1 MNRIQI
7 VERNKASLG
16 VRFAN
21 YIVDMIC
28 YYIIIFAI
36 VFLLGVINGIFQIE
50 IINTFLINISNESG
64 FVYVFTLSILILYYY
79 LSEKFLNGRT
89 IGKYVT
95 GTKAVTIL
103 GAKPSNSDLLKR
115 TFSRLVPFDAL
126 SFFGTNGWHD
136 SWSDTRVVKIT
147 DFENAMRMEN
157 ELENIGKE

>member
-7 VERNKASLG
+7 VERNKASLIL
-16 VRFAN
+16 RFVN
-21 YIVDMIC
+21 NLMDFLVLIVLNFILSAIWGLL
-28 YYIIIFAI
+28 YEIKNFIFFYFYNNG
-36 VFLLGVINGIFQIE
+36 VFLWEVFSGNVIF
-50 IINTFLINISNESG
+50 F
-64 FVYVFTLSILILYYY
+64 LYYY

-95 GTKAVTIL
+95 ETKAVTIL
-103 GAKPSNSDLLKR
+103 GGKPSNSDLLKR

>member
-7 VERNKASLG
+7 VERNKASLIL
-16 VRFAN
+16 RFVN
-21 YIVDMIC
+21 NLMDFLVLIVLNFILSAIC
-28 YYIIIFAI
+28 GLLYEITNFNFFYFYNNGGFLWEVFSGNVIF
-36 VFLLGVINGIFQIE
+36 F
-50 IINTFLINISNESG
+50 
-64 FVYVFTLSILILYYY
+64 LYYY

-95 GTKAVTIL
+95 ETKAVTIL
-103 GAKPSNSDLLKR
+103 GGKPSNSDLLKR

-136 SWSDTRVVKIT
+136 SWSDTRVVKIS

>member
-1 MNRIQI
+1 MKSQILIFFIFYNNR
-7 VERNKASLG
+7 
-16 VRFAN
+16 
-21 YIVDMIC
+21 
-28 YYIIIFAI
+28 
-36 VFLLGVINGIFQIE
+36 VFLWEVFSGNVIF
-50 IINTFLINISNESG
+50 F
-64 FVYVFTLSILILYYY
+64 LYYY

-95 GTKAVTIL
+95 ETKAVTIL
-103 GAKPSNSDLLKR
+103 GGKPSNSDLLKR

>member
-7 VERNKASLG
+7 VERNKASLIL
-16 VRFAN
+16 RFVNNLMDFLVLIILNFILTA
-21 YIVDMIC
+21 IC
-28 YYIIIFAI
+28 GLLYEITNFNFFYFYNNGGFLWEVFSGNVIF
-36 VFLLGVINGIFQIE
+36 F
-50 IINTFLINISNESG
+50 
-64 FVYVFTLSILILYYY
+64 LYYY
-79 LSEKFLNGRT
+79 LLEKFLNGRT

-103 GAKPSNSDLLKR
+103 GGKPSNSDLLKR

-136 SWSDTRVVKIT
+136 SWSDTRVVKIR

>member
-7 VERNKASLG
+7 VERNKASLIL
-16 VRFAN
+16 RFVN
-21 YIVDMIC
+21 NLMDFLVLIVLNFILSAIC
-28 YYIIIFAI
+28 GLLYEITNFNFFYFYNNGGFLWEVFSGNVIF
-36 VFLLGVINGIFQIE
+36 F
-50 IINTFLINISNESG
+50 
-64 FVYVFTLSILILYYY
+64 LYYY

-95 GTKAVTIL
+95 ETKAVTIL
-103 GAKPSNSDLLKR
+103 GGKPSNSDLLKR

>member
-1 MNRIQI
+1 MEFFCGKYFR
-7 VERNKASLG
+7 EMLY
-16 VRFAN
+16 F
-21 YIVDMIC
+21 
-28 YYIIIFAI
+28 F
-36 VFLLGVINGIFQIE
+36 
-50 IINTFLINISNESG
+50 
-64 FVYVFTLSILILYYY
+64 LYYY

-95 GTKAVTIL
+95 ETKAVTIL
-103 GAKPSNSDLLKR
+103 GGKPSNSDLLKR

-147 DFENAMRMEN
+147 DFENAMRLEN

>member
-7 VERNKASLG
+7 VERNKASLIL
-16 VRFAN
+16 RFVN
-21 YIVDMIC
+21 NLMDFLVLIVLNFILSAIC
-28 YYIIIFAI
+28 GLLYEITNFNFFYFYNNGGFLWEVFSGNVIF
-36 VFLLGVINGIFQIE
+36 F
-50 IINTFLINISNESG
+50 
-64 FVYVFTLSILILYYY
+64 LYYY

-89 IGKYVT
+89 IGKYDT
-95 GTKAVTIL
+95 ETKAVTIL
-103 GAKPSNSDLLKR
+103 GGKPSNSDLLKR

-147 DFENAMRMEN
+147 DFENAMRLEN

>member
-1 MNRIQI
+1 MGSIFG
-7 VERNKASLG
+7 KC
-16 VRFAN
+16 
-21 YIVDMIC
+21 YI
-28 YYIIIFAI
+28 F
-36 VFLLGVINGIFQIE
+36 
-50 IINTFLINISNESG
+50 
-64 FVYVFTLSILILYYY
+64 LYYY

-89 IGKYVT
+89 IGKYGT

-103 GAKPSNSDLLKR
+103 GGKPSNSDLLKR

-147 DFENAMRMEN
+147 DFENAIRMEN

>member
-7 VERNKASLG
+7 VERNKASLIL
-16 VRFAN
+16 RFVN
-21 YIVDMIC
+21 NLMDFLVLIVLNFILSAIC
-28 YYIIIFAI
+28 GLLYEITNFNFFYFYNNG
-36 VFLLGVINGIFQIE
+36 VFLWEVFSGNVIF
-50 IINTFLINISNESG
+50 F
-64 FVYVFTLSILILYYY
+64 LYYY

-89 IGKYVT
+89 IGKYGT

-103 GAKPSNSDLLKR
+103 GGKPSNSDLLKR

-147 DFENAMRMEN
+147 DFENAMRLEN